1 MMRSSSDGDATTARR
16 HDATLYEDPGGPPVG
31 APRASWRGGVGA
43 TWFVLA
49 VVTSSGRLSAQCP
62 DGSPPPCGPARVAP
76 PARIPVD
83 SSALAVLPFHTTGAS
98 ADVAWLR
105 EGMVDLLSI
114 ALDGFAGWRTVHPRT
129 VLARMGGDR
138 ATGDVAAAARTA
150 REAGAAAMVL
160 GSAVAVGP
168 QLRLR
173 AELYDAVSLR
183 RLAAVDASGPLA
195 DPGPVV
201 DSVAVGLARERLGR
215 TGLAG
220 RRAPHEYATTSPQAL
235 RAYLAA
241 EQLVRQGAL
250 AVAAES
256 LFRAIAL
263 DSTFGLAYYRLY
275 VVSSYGGAP
284 PGGTL
289 SDIPRIVRA
298 GLRHAATLPQRQRD
312 LLASVDAMWRGL
324 VVDALRRSDDLGR
337 RYPDDAEAAYGE
349 GEAYYHIG
357 IFVGEPRERAL
368 APYERGTA
376 LDPGQI
382 EPYNHAIELRAVLG
396 DTAGAR
402 ALLAQLRRTAP
413 AFAVGQAI
421 DLAFRTAWDGTSP
434 AAALGAIGVSDT
446 EAVLVRAQIE
456 AHRSL
461 DADPALA
468 VAVADTLAAL
478 AARVDAPRA
487 AQAVAL
493 RSRALYR
500 LAQGRYRDAA
510 ALLANAER
518 LDPGGVAGQEA
529 RALLALVRG
538 SDADTALAAA
548 RWLAAQPGT
557 DEQLSG
563 AQLVAWATALT
574 GDSAPAT
581 DLLGHAFP
589 VDFPEYRET
598 LAEGARGLAAAHRG
612 DTASARGHLT
622 AALGIVPYIATA
634 RGQLFPALRFAIELA
649 RLERAAGDLPA
660 AAGRLGFR
668 SFATAIM
675 PLRADAEELLGQIA
689 EQQGDATTAI
699 RAYRNFT
706 DLWKDADPE
715 LQPRVAAARAAL
727 ARLNGR

>member
-1 MMRSSSDGDATTARR
+1 MMRSPS
-16 HDATLYEDPGGPPVG
+16 G
-31 APRASWRGGVGA
+31 AWRAALLVVQLGVVA
-43 TWFVLA
+43 TWRLA
-49 VVTSSGRLSAQCP
+49 AQCP
-62 DGSPPPCGPARVAP
+62 DGSPPPCGPARAAP
-76 PARIPVD
+76 APARIPLD
-83 SSALAVLPFHTTGAS
+83 SSALAVLPFHTSGPS

-129 VLARMGGDR
+129 VLARAGGSGG
-138 ATGDVAAAARTA
+138 AADVAAAARTA
-150 REAGAAAMVL
+150 REAGAATMVL
-160 GSAVAVGP
+160 GTAVALGP

-173 AELYDAVSLR
+173 AELYDVVGLR
-183 RLAAVDASGPLA
+183 RLAAVDASGALA

-241 EQLVRQGAL
+241 ERLVRQGAL
-250 AVAAES
+250 TVAAES

-275 VVSSYGGAP
+275 VVGSYGGAP

-289 SDIPRIVRA
+289 SDVHRIARA

-312 LLASVDAMWRGL
+312 LLGSVDAMWRGL
-324 VVDALRRSDDLGR
+324 VVEALRRSDELGR

-349 GEAYYHIG
+349 GEAYYHLG

-413 AFAVGQAI
+413 AFVVGQAI
-421 DLAFRTAWDGTSP
+421 DLAFRTAWDGADP
-434 AAALGAIGVSDT
+434 ARVLGLLGVADPD
-446 EAVLVRAQIE
+446 AVLVRAQVE
-456 AHRSL
+456 AIRSL
-461 DADPALA
+461 DAHPARA

-478 AARVDAPRA
+478 AARGDAPRA
-487 AQAVAL
+487 VQAVAL
-493 RSRALYR
+493 RSRSVYR

-510 ALLANAER
+510 ALLADGER
-518 LDPGGVAGQEA
+518 LDPGSVAGQEG
-529 RALLALVRG
+529 RALLALVSGRE
-538 SDADTALAAA
+538 ADTALAAA

-557 DEQLSG
+557 DEQLNG
-563 AQLVAWATALT
+563 AQSAAWATALT
-574 GDSAPAT
+574 GDTAPAV
-581 DLLGHAFP
+581 DLLGRPFP
-589 VDFPEYRET
+589 VDLPEYRDA
-598 LAEGARGLAAAHRG
+598 LAEGARGLAAARRG
-612 DTASARGHLT
+612 DSASARAHLA
-622 AALGIVPYIATA
+622 AALRIVPYIATA
-634 RGQLFPALRFAIELA
+634 GGQLFPALRFAIELA
-649 RLERAAGDLPA
+649 RLERAAGDLPV

-668 SFATAIM
+668 SFATGVV
-675 PLRADAEELLGQIA
+675 PLRAEAEELLGQIA
-689 EQQGDATTAI
+689 EQRGDTAGAV
-699 RAYRNFT
+699 RAYGNFV
-706 DLWKDADPE
+706 DLWQDADPE

-727 ARLNGR
+727 ARLGGR